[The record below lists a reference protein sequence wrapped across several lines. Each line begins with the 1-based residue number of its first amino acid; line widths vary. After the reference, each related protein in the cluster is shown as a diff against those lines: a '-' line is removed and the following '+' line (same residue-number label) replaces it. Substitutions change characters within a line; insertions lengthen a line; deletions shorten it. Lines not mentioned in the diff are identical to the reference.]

1 MTRKKLLK
9 AFSLIEISMVILIIG
24 ILILGISSGL
34 DLYYDSRVSSAKSLT
49 QNSRVR
55 RIPDLMLWFD
65 SVSSNVYS
73 IDSDFKDKIEIE
85 NNIKISKWKDLS
97 LEKNHSV
104 QANSDYQPVFQKN
117 SINNI
122 HSLYFD
128 GINDF
133 LEFSGNFLIG
143 KNYTIFAVEKKKDC
157 ASNKN
162 CSIIG
167 GVIEGVFNSNSHLLN
182 FGYYG
187 SDKIRYSNYH
197 SQINLF
203 SEFSFSKNNQP
214 NIHNIIFTSEYGF
227 IYWINNLIQV
237 SDYSKKTPL
246 ALYSKARIAQK
257 QTEYYNGNIG
267 EIIIFDRNLTEKER
281 FDVTEYLSKKWAIAT
296 DKTLYNEIQV
306 INNNNNNNNTPQ
318 VSDI

>member
-9 AFSLIEISMVILIIG
+9 AFSLIEISMVLLIIG

-55 RIPDLMLWFD
+55 RIPNLMLWFD
-65 SVSSNVYS
+65 SVSSNIYS
-73 IDSDFKDKIEIE
+73 IDSDFKDKIEIDD
-85 NNIKISKWKDLS
+85 NIKISKWKDLS

-128 GINDF
+128 GTNDF
-133 LEFSGNFLIG
+133 LEFSGNSLIG
-143 KNYTIFAVEKKKDC
+143 KNYTIFVVEKKKDC
-157 ASNKN
+157 ASLKN
-162 CSIIG
+162 CSFIG
-167 GVIEGVFNSNSHLLN
+167 GLIEGAITSTSHLLN

-187 SDKIRYSNYH
+187 NDKIRYSNFN
-197 SQINLF
+197 SQTNLF
-203 SEFSFSKNNQP
+203 SEFTFSKNNQP

-227 IYWINNLIQV
+227 IYWINNSILA
-237 SDYSKKTPL
+237 SDYNKKTPL
-246 ALYSKARIAQK
+246 ASYSKARIAQK
-257 QTEYYNGNIG
+257 QSEYYNGNIG
-267 EIIIFDRNLTEKER
+267 EIIIYDRNLTEKER
-281 FDVTEYLSKKWAIAT
+281 FDVTEYLSKKWAITT
-296 DKTLYNEIQV
+296 DKTLYNEIHV
-306 INNNNNNNNTPQ
+306 INNNASQ
-318 VSDI
+318 SSDM

>member
-1 MTRKKLLK
+1 M
-9 AFSLIEISMVILIIG
+9 G

-34 DLYYDSRVSSAKSLT
+34 DLYYDSRVSSAKALT

-73 IDSDFKDKIEIE
+73 IDSDFKDKIEIDD
-85 NNIKISKWKDLS
+85 NIKISKWKDLS
-97 LEKNHSV
+97 AEKNNAL
-104 QANSDYQPVFQKN
+104 QTNSNFQPVFQKN

-122 HSLYFD
+122 HSLYFN

-143 KNYTIFAVEKKKDC
+143 KNYTIFAVEKKKNC

-167 GVIEGVFNSNSHLLN
+167 GFIEGVFNLNSHLLN

-197 SQINLF
+197 SQTNLF
-203 SEFSFSKNNQP
+203 SEFTFSKNNQP

-227 IYWINNLIQV
+227 IYWINNSILA
-237 SDYSKKTPL
+237 SDYNKKTPL
-246 ALYSKARIAQK
+246 ASYSKARIAQK
-257 QTEYYNGNIG
+257 QNEYYNGNIG
-267 EIIIFDRNLTEKER
+267 EIIIFDRNLSEKER
-281 FDVTEYLSKKWAIAT
+281 FDVTEYLSKKWAIET

-306 INNNNNNNNTPQ
+306 INNNTPQ
-318 VSDI
+318 SSDM

>member
-9 AFSLIEISMVILIIG
+9 AFSLIEISMVILIMG

-34 DLYYDSRVSSAKSLT
+34 DLYYDSRVSSAKALT

-73 IDSDFKDKIEIE
+73 IDSDFKDKIEIDD
-85 NNIKISKWKDLS
+85 NIKISKWKDLS
-97 LEKNHSV
+97 AEKNNAL
-104 QANSDYQPVFQKN
+104 QTNSNFQPVFQKN

-122 HSLYFD
+122 HSLYFN

-143 KNYTIFAVEKKKDC
+143 KNYTIFAVEKKKNC

-167 GVIEGVFNSNSHLLN
+167 GFIEGVFNLNSHLLN

-197 SQINLF
+197 SQTNLF
-203 SEFSFSKNNQP
+203 SEFTFSKNNQP

-227 IYWINNLIQV
+227 IYWINNSILA
-237 SDYSKKTPL
+237 SDYNKKTPL
-246 ALYSKARIAQK
+246 ASYSKARIAQK
-257 QTEYYNGNIG
+257 QNEYYNGNIG
-267 EIIIFDRNLTEKER
+267 EIIIFDRNLSEKER
-281 FDVTEYLSKKWAIAT
+281 FDVTEYLSKKWAIET

-306 INNNNNNNNTPQ
+306 INNNTPQ
-318 VSDI
+318 SSDM

>member
-9 AFSLIEISMVILIIG
+9 AFSLIEISMVILIMG

-34 DLYYDSRVSSAKSLT
+34 DLYYDSRVSSAKALT

-73 IDSDFKDKIEIE
+73 IDSDFKDKIEIDD
-85 NNIKISKWKDLS
+85 NIRISKWKDLS
-97 LEKNHSV
+97 AEKNNAL
-104 QANSDYQPVFQKN
+104 QTNSNFQPVFQKN

-128 GINDF
+128 GTNDF

-143 KNYTIFAVEKKKDC
+143 KNYTIFAVEKKKNC
-157 ASNKN
+157 ASLKN

-167 GVIEGVFNSNSHLLN
+167 GFLDGYLTSDSHLLN

-187 SDKIRYSNYH
+187 SDKIRYSNYN
-197 SQINLF
+197 SQANLF
-203 SEFSFSKNNQP
+203 SEFTFSKNNQP

-227 IYWINNLIQV
+227 IYWINNSILA

-246 ALYSKARIAQK
+246 ASYSKARIAQK
-257 QTEYYNGNIG
+257 QNEYYNGNIG
-267 EIIIFDRNLTEKER
+267 EIIIFDRNLSEKER
-281 FDVTEYLSKKWAIAT
+281 FDVTEYLSKKWAIET

-306 INNNNNNNNTPQ
+306 INNNTPQ
-318 VSDI
+318 SSDM